1 MLGKVDKEL
10 FRELQAAGGNRSTSQ
25 GTQNAMNSNFKAAL
39 QSAVAGDRK
48 RPAALLSTSSG
59 KVSNYGSNDAI
70 MGAMDTYLSVDRI
83 DDTNLFPESGN
94 IFPASEFNTDISTV
108 STDRN
113 SSLRQMAAEG
123 RFHGTSDRWDS
134 NAIASY
140 KPQKG
145 RLFNQATFAY
155 KPGQSGDTSL
165 TQQNDVNLDKY
176 ESYINESAS
185 NYGLDPALIKAVI
198 VAESGGNANA
208 RSRSGA
214 RGLMQLMPST
224 AKGLGVANSYDP
236 KQNIDGGSRYL
247 RQLLDKYDGNVHQA
261 LAAYNWGMGN
271 LDRKPHKMPQQT
283 KNYITKVEGYYR
295 GYTEDA
301 SNV

>member
-10 FRELQAAGGNRSTSQ
+10 FRELQATGGNRSASQ
-25 GTQNAMNSNFKAAL
+25 GAKTAMNSDFKAAL

-48 RPAALLSTSSG
+48 RPSTSFSTSTG
-59 KVSNYGSNDAI
+59 KVSGYVSNDA
-70 MGAMDTYLSVDRI
+70 AMDTFLSVDRI

-94 IFPASEFNTDISTV
+94 IFPSSEFNTDIATV
-108 STDRN
+108 NTDRN
-113 SSLRQMAAEG
+113 TSLRQMAAEG
-123 RFHGTSDRWDS
+123 RLHGTYDRWDS

-145 RLFNQATFAY
+145 RLFNQANFAY
-155 KPGQSGDTSL
+155 KPGQSADTLL
-165 TQQNDVNLDKY
+165 TQQTDVNLDKY
-176 ESYINESAS
+176 ETYINESAS

-198 VAESGGNANA
+198 VAESGGNAKA

-214 RGLMQLMPST
+214 RGLMQLMPAT
-224 AKGLGVANSYDP
+224 ARGLGVANSYDP

-283 KNYITKVEGYYR
+283 KNYIAKVEGYYR